1 MDRQSLSLV
10 GKSIGKVASRV
21 IRPMNGTV
29 STAMAVWSQT
39 GVVLDSDPSERQ
51 VAAVSLIGPLPA
63 GARVFCLAYP
73 PSGLVIL
80 GLLGFEAPSV
90 QPFTTPGTFEWAV
103 PSNLLG
109 VTIEIQAGGGGSG
122 GASATLAGNTSPSA
136 GGQGG
141 GYSRAWVPR
150 ALLGAELTLIVP
162 TGGTAGAAGN
172 NAGGT
177 GGTAFV
183 SSPTALL
190 LSATGGAGGAGAAS
204 GTAPAT
210 SNGGTGAQTFAGIIT
225 DNRINVQGSDGKQGV
240 RHSGT
245 FAVGGDG
252 GSSFLGGAVH
262 HTNTASG
269 GAGIAGYT
277 YGGGAA
283 GARGIGASAA
293 LAGAIGG
300 SGAIIITPR
309 FT

>member
-10 GKSIGKVASRV
+10 GKSIKNVAAQV
-21 IRPMNGTV
+21 IRPMTATV
-29 STAMAVWSQT
+29 ATSMAAWNAT

-51 VAAVSLIGPLPA
+51 VIGVSLIGPLPS
-63 GARVFCLAYP
+63 GSRVFCLAYP
-73 PSGLVIL
+73 PRGLVIL
-80 GLLGFEAPSV
+80 GLLGFDAPSSAV
-90 QPFTTPGTFEWAV
+90 FTSAGTFTWPV

-109 VTIEIQAGGGGSG
+109 VTAEIQAGGGGSG

-141 GYSRAWVPR
+141 GYSRAWIPR

-162 TGGTAGAAGN
+162 AGGAAGAAGN
-172 NAGGT
+172 NAGGA
-177 GGTAFV
+177 GGDAFL

-204 GTAPAT
+204 GTTPAT
-210 SNGGTGAQTFAGIIT
+210 SNGGTGAQTFAGIVT
-225 DNRINVQGSDGKQGV
+225 DNRIDVQGSDGKQGV

-252 GSSFLGGAVH
+252 GHSFLGGAVH
-262 HTNTASG
+262 HTNTAG
-269 GAGIAGYT
+269 GAAGIDGYL

-293 LAGAIGG
+293 LAGAVGG

-309 FT
+309 FM

>member
-10 GKSIGKVASRV
+10 GKSIKNVAAQV
-21 IRPMNGTV
+21 IRPMTATV
-29 STAMAVWSQT
+29 ATSMAAWNAT

-51 VAAVSLIGPLPA
+51 VIAVSLIGPLPS
-63 GARVFCLAYP
+63 GSRVFCLAYP
-73 PSGLVIL
+73 PRGLVVI
-80 GLLGFEAPSV
+80 GLLGFDAPSSAV
-90 QPFTTPGTFEWAV
+90 FTSAGTFTWAV

-109 VTIEIQAGGGGSG
+109 VTAEIQAGGGGSG

-141 GYSRAWVPR
+141 GYSRAWIPR

-162 TGGTAGAAGN
+162 AGGAAGAAGN
-172 NAGGT
+172 NAGGA
-177 GGTAFV
+177 GGDAFL

-204 GTAPAT
+204 GTTPAT
-210 SNGGTGAQTFAGIIT
+210 SNGGTGAQTFAGIVT
-225 DNRINVQGSDGKQGV
+225 DNRIDVQGSDGKQGV

-252 GSSFLGGAVH
+252 GHSFLGGAVH
-262 HTNTASG
+262 HTNTAG
-269 GAGIAGYT
+269 GAAGIDGYL

-293 LAGAIGG
+293 LAGAVGG

-309 FT
+309 FM

>member
-63 GARVFCLAYP
+63 GTRVFCLAYP

-80 GLLGFEAPSV
+80 GLLGFDAPSSSV
-90 QPFTTPGTFEWAV
+90 FSTPGTFQWAV

-150 ALLGAELTLIVP
+150 ALLGAELTVITPV
-162 TGGTAGAAGN
+162 GGTAGAAGN

-190 LSATGGAGGAGAAS
+190 MSATGGAGGAGAAS

-225 DNRINVQGSDGKQGV
+225 DNRIDVQGSDGKQGV

-252 GSSFLGGAVH
+252 GHSFLGGAVH
-262 HTNTASG
+262 HTNSAGG
-269 GAGIAGYT
+269 GAGIAGYL

-293 LAGAIGG
+293 LAGAVGG
-300 SGAIIITPR
+300 SGVIIITPR
-309 FT
+309 FI